1 MILNYVKE
9 FLVLFLLMKVLLY
22 FLPKNTF
29 QKYIAFFTGV
39 ILVIGLFYPLLD
51 FFGKEEQILE
61 KLDYE
66 HWERQLLE
74 LSENA
79 KEVELAGK
87 QFMEE
92 QYMEVTEAED
102 RQEEGV
108 MIETIT
114 IGETAQEGGVDE

>member
-9 FLVLFLLMKVLLY
+9 FLILFLLTKVLLY

-29 QKYIAFFTGV
+29 QKYIAFFVGV

-79 KEVELAGK
+79 KALA
-87 QFMEE
+87 
-92 QYMEVTEAED
+92 VTDANERIRNEIISLYE
-102 RQEEGV
+102 R
-108 MIETIT
+108 
-114 IGETAQEGGVDE
+114 